1 MEWAEGIG
9 CERAC
14 SDVTPSRIFCTE
26 SPYHASPLR
35 VENSSSAMCLHSV
48 SIRNNGLGIGHP
60 GARNSVRLEHALS
73 THVASFGLVGTGRLN
88 SRPLAP
94 QASALRL
101 RPFSQCYV
109 DDL

>member
-48 SIRNNGLGIGHP
+48 FIRNNGWEKHA
-60 GARNSVRLEHALS
+60 ARKAAL
-73 THVASFGLVGTGRLN
+73 AKLVGENRKSNHQCPGESA
-88 SRPLAP
+88 SRS
-94 QASALRL
+94 ASINERERMRGL
-101 RPFSQCYV
+101 Q
-109 DDL
+109 